1 MSISIMHRPPRSY
14 FKLYD
19 YFNILTT
26 NQVLKYKHD
35 ITIKHMGPK
44 IGVFNPIIIPTRV
57 LRVIKDV

>member
-1 MSISIMHRPPRSY
+1 MSY

-44 IGVFNPIIIPTRV
+44 IGVFNPTNI
-57 LRVIKDV
+57 RVIRDV